1 MSHFSRIKTSITN
14 RKILKKTLKD
24 LNFKYIKEKSHLQDS
39 NGNLEYVDMIIKK
52 NDKNIMGFLWNGKE
66 YTFITDFDLW
76 QNYNEIYPENIIEQ
90 ILQQY
95 AINSVIELS
104 HIEGFT
110 TVEKEKLQDGS
121 VKLIVQKWN

>member
-14 RKILKKTLKD
+14 LNILKQTLKD
-24 LNFKYIKEKSHLQDS
+24 LNLKYSIKKSHLEDS

-66 YTFITDFDLW
+66 YTFIADFDIW
-76 QNYNEIYPENIIEQ
+76 QHNHDIYPENIIEK

-95 AINSVIELS
+95 AINSIIKVS
-104 HIEGFT
+104 NNQGFT
-110 TVEKEKLQDGS
+110 TVEKEKLRDGS
-121 VKLIVQKWN
+121 MKLIVQRWN